1 MLDYFILFR
10 KFFLIFIELK
20 YRFFYIIISIL
31 ITSFFCYILKEQL
44 IYLLIKYL
52 LYNMSSHRFIFT
64 KLTQILFTYIKFSFI
79 LAFFYN
85 LPFLIIHCFYFL
97 NSALY
102 KHEWFYWFKIV
113 FLSIFI
119 YFVSIFLNYFFIFPK
134 ILDLFLNFEKNN
146 YFFPLHFE
154 AKIDDFIST
163 AFLWFF
169 NIIICFQIPIIMHI
183 FLYYQLIDIKNILI
197 NRKYFYLF
205 FIFLS
210 AFLAPPEIITQF
222 ILFLFFSFIFEL
234 LLLFLLFIFY

>member
-1 MLDYFILFR
+1 MLEYFILFR
-10 KFFLIFIELK
+10 KFFLIFFELK
-20 YRFFYIIISIL
+20 YRFIYIIISIL

-64 KLTQILFTYIKFSFI
+64 KLTQILITYIKFSVI
-79 LAFFYN
+79 LAFFIN
-85 LPFLIIHCFYFL
+85 IPFILLHCFYFI

-102 KHEWFYWFKIV
+102 KHEWVYWIKIISISLIFYFN
-113 FLSIFI
+113 SIL
-119 YFVSIFLNYFFIFPK
+119 LNYFYIFPK

-146 YFFPLHFE
+146 FFFPLHFE
-154 AKIDDFIST
+154 AKIDDFISM

-169 NIIICFQIPIIMHI
+169 NIILCFQIPIMIHI
-183 FLYYQLIDIKNILI
+183 LIYYKLINIKNILI

-210 AFLAPPEIITQF
+210 AFLAPPELLTQF
-222 ILFLFFSFIFEL
+222 VLFLIFSSIYEIL
-234 LLLFLLFIFY
+234 LLILLIIFN

>member
-1 MLDYFILFR
+1 
-10 KFFLIFIELK
+10 
-20 YRFFYIIISIL
+20 
-31 ITSFFCYILKEQL
+31 
-44 IYLLIKYL
+44 
-52 LYNMSSHRFIFT
+52 MSSHRFIFT